1 VYSKIAEHFVYPL
14 GDAVLHTNVTKYLAS
29 LEKSQWWSLDKLV
42 ELQNQKLR
50 SLIDHA
56 YNKVPYYRRVF
67 DERGLSVRD
76 IQSIDDLPKLPL
88 LTKDLIRQDFTD
100 FMAQDYQK
108 WRPYLDSTSGS
119 TGVPLH
125 YYTTMD
131 AYSMGWACLF
141 RGWSWAGYRLGDKR
155 VTFGGSSLAPSHISL
170 KNKIRY
176 GLERNLCVSSFGLT
190 ADTLEWHARRVARF
204 SPRYLRGYPSTLAI
218 LAEYLIEQ
226 GRSDIRPRAVF
237 TTAESLLPSQ
247 RRVMEAAFGCEVL
260 DQYGLN
266 DGGAMALECSRHQ
279 GYHVAVER
287 AVVEVCDAGGRSVGL
302 GGEGQIIT
310 TDLHNCAM
318 PFIRYATGDM
328 ALMGDSPCTCGR
340 MLPLLKSILGRRISY
355 LVLNDGT
362 SVPGLPVTDVFE
374 DVEQEAPG
382 SIRQYQVVQEVAG
395 RLRVKI
401 VKGAKYTDPDTE
413 RIKSAIAGHSHG
425 KLVADLEFVDD
436 IPATA
441 AGKRAFVTSKVIR

>member
-1 VYSKIAEHFVYPL
+1 
-14 GDAVLHTNVTKYLAS
+14 
-29 LEKSQWWSLDKLV
+29 
-42 ELQNQKLR
+42 
-50 SLIDHA
+50 
-56 YNKVPYYRRVF
+56 
-67 DERGLSVRD
+67 
-76 IQSIDDLPKLPL
+76 
-88 LTKDLIRQDFTD
+88 
-100 FMAQDYQK
+100 
-108 WRPYLDSTSGS
+108 
-119 TGVPLH
+119 
-125 YYTTMD
+125 
-131 AYSMGWACLF
+131 
-141 RGWSWAGYRLGDKR
+141 
-155 VTFGGSSLAPSHISL
+155 
-170 KNKIRY
+170 
-176 GLERNLCVSSFGLT
+176 
-190 ADTLEWHARRVARF
+190 
-204 SPRYLRGYPSTLAI
+204 
-218 LAEYLIEQ
+218 
-226 GRSDIRPRAVF
+226 
-237 TTAESLLPSQ
+237 
-247 RRVMEAAFGCEVL
+247 MEAAFGCEVL

-340 MLPLLKSILGRRISY
+340 MLPLLKSILGRRTSY

-362 SVPGLPVTDVFE
+362 SVPGLPATDVIE
-374 DVEQEAPG
+374 DIEREVPG
-382 SIRQYQVVQEVAG
+382 TIRQYEAVQEVAG